1 MTNIRVILL
10 TLCGLFASQVAL
22 GNPTQSTFVGN
33 SACASCHASQV
44 RDWTG
49 SHHDLAMQEASEKT
63 VLGDFDNA
71 TFVYEG
77 VTTSFYRKGDE
88 YWVKTDNENGELQ
101 DYRVAYVFGVYPL
114 QQLLLPITKGQLNA
128 LSIAWDARN
137 ASEGGQ
143 RWYHIYEDQEPVTAE
158 SPLHWTGIYHN
169 WNSRCAECHS
179 TNVVKGYDGA
189 RRQYTTTYDQIDVGC
204 EACHGPGSRHVE
216 LANAGKIDRSQS
228 SVEMGLALSLAARG
242 QWRRAPGDDIA
253 QRVTPLT
260 DQTQVDNCGR
270 CHSRRAT
277 LGDYHYGQSLLN
289 THRLS
294 TLESPLYWHD
304 GQILDE
310 VYVYGSFMQSKMA
323 QAGVVCSNCH
333 NPHSNELVAE
343 GNAVC
348 TQCHKS
354 ETYDA
359 PAHHRHSVTSA
370 GSACVECHMPSQV
383 YMGVDA
389 RRDHSMR
396 IPRPDIS
403 LSIGSPNAC
412 TQCHK
417 DKSDAW
423 AYDALQTWGVS
434 GRFTDLSL
442 AKARHSAD
450 RGDMRALPTLES
462 VVADNSQSDLMRASI
477 IEQLG
482 NLGSRQLPNAA
493 AMLLRSD
500 SPVLRASAV
509 RALRGVEPVQ
519 RYLMLRPFIRDRSLS
534 VRMEVAQLLAGIPA
548 SELRAQDIADLEP
561 LFEEY
566 LAVQSDHLDM
576 PSVQLQLAN
585 FWIDRGDSTKATP
598 ALEEALRLNSQLE
611 PAIVNLVDILRRD
624 GKNEEA
630 SALLSRSIERTPESG
645 SLWFSQGLHL
655 IRLGHTTEGL
665 VSLKR
670 AAELENEGSRHRYVY
685 AIALNDTG
693 SKSEAMSVLE
703 TLNASLPGQT
713 DVLNALLS
721 FARDSGDRQRYERY
735 RAQLVALMQA
745 TGSR

>member
-33 SACASCHASQV
+33 GDCASCHASQV
-44 RDWTG
+44 QDWTG

-500 SPVLRASAV
+500 SRVLRASAV

-585 FWIDRGDSTKATP
+585 FWIDRGDSTKATA

>member
-33 SACASCHASQV
+33 GACASCHASQV

-137 ASEGGQ
+137 LSEGGQ
-143 RWYHIYEDQEPVTAE
+143 PWYHIYEDQEPVTAE

-228 SVEMGLALSLAARG
+228 SAEMGLALSLAARG

-370 GSACVECHMPSQV
+370 GSACVECHMPSQI

-412 TQCHK
+412 TQCHE

-423 AYDALQTWGVS
+423 AYDALQTWGVN

-566 LAVQSDHLDM
+566 LAVQNDHLDM

-585 FWIDRGDSTKATP
+585 FWIDRDDSTKATA

-693 SKSEAMSVLE
+693 SESEAMSVLE
-703 TLNASLPGQT
+703 RLNASLPGQP

>member
-1 MTNIRVILL
+1 VTNIRVILL

-33 SACASCHASQV
+33 GACASCHASQV
-44 RDWTG
+44 QDWTG

-71 TFVYEG
+71 NFVYEG

-114 QQLLLPITKGQLNA
+114 QQLLLPIQNGRLNA

-137 ASEGGQ
+137 TSEGGQ
-143 RWYHIYEDQEPVTAE
+143 RWYHIYENQEPVTSE

-179 TNVVKGYDGA
+179 TNVVKGYDGT
-189 RRQYTTTYDQIDVGC
+189 RRQYTTTYDQINVGC

-228 SVEMGLALSLAARG
+228 SAEMGLALSLAARG
-242 QWRRAPGDDIA
+242 QWSRAPEDDIA
-253 QRVTPLT
+253 HRVTPLT

-348 TQCHKS
+348 TQCHTS

-370 GSACVECHMPSQV
+370 GSACVECHMPSQI

-412 TQCHK
+412 TQCHE

-423 AYDALQTWGVS
+423 AYDALQTWGVN

-462 VVADNSQSDLMRASI
+462 VVTDNSQSDLMRASI

-566 LAVQSDHLDM
+566 LAVQNDHLDM

-585 FWIDRGDSTKATP
+585 FWIDRDDSTKATA

-624 GKNEEA
+624 DKNEEA
-630 SALLSRSIERTPESG
+630 SALLSRSIERIPESG

-693 SKSEAMSVLE
+693 SESEAMSVLE
-703 TLNASLPGQT
+703 RLNASLPGQP
-713 DVLNALLS
+713 DVLNALLA

>member
-1 MTNIRVILL
+1 VTNIRVILL

-33 SACASCHASQV
+33 GDCASCHASQV
-44 RDWTG
+44 QDWTG

-114 QQLLLPITKGQLNA
+114 QQLLLPIKKGRLNA

-137 ASEGGQ
+137 VSEGGQ
-143 RWYHIYEDQEPVTAE
+143 RWYQIYEDQEPVTAE

-310 VYVYGSFMQSKMA
+310 VYVYGSFIQSKMA

-348 TQCHKS
+348 TQCHKP

-403 LSIGSPNAC
+403 LSVGSPNAC
-412 TQCHK
+412 TQCHE

-423 AYDALQTWGVS
+423 AYDALQTWGVN

-462 VVADNSQSDLMRASI
+462 VVTDNSQSDLMRASI

-500 SPVLRASAV
+500 SPVLRASAA

-566 LAVQSDHLDM
+566 LAVQNDHLDM

-585 FWIDRGDSTKATP
+585 FWIDRDDSTKATA

-630 SALLSRSIERTPESG
+630 SALLSRSIESIPESG

-703 TLNASLPGQT
+703 RLNASLPGQP

>member
-33 SACASCHASQV
+33 GDCASCHASQV
-44 RDWTG
+44 QDWTG

-228 SVEMGLALSLAARG
+228 SAEMGLALSLAARG
-242 QWRRAPGDDIA
+242 QWSRAPEDDIA
-253 QRVTPLT
+253 HRLTPLT

-359 PAHHRHSVTSA
+359 PAHHRHSVTST

-462 VVADNSQSDLMRASI
+462 VVTDNSQSDLMRASI

-585 FWIDRGDSTKATP
+585 FWIDRGDSTKATA

>member
-1 MTNIRVILL
+1 VTNIRVILL

-33 SACASCHASQV
+33 GACASCHASQV

-77 VTTSFYRKGDE
+77 VTTSFYRKGHE

-585 FWIDRGDSTKATP
+585 FWIDRGDSTKATA

-703 TLNASLPGQT
+703 RLNASLPGQP

>member
-33 SACASCHASQV
+33 GDCASCHASQV
-44 RDWTG
+44 QDWTG

-114 QQLLLPITKGQLNA
+114 QQLLLPIKKGRLNA

-137 ASEGGQ
+137 VSEGGQ
-143 RWYHIYEDQEPVTAE
+143 RWYQIYEDQEPVTAE

-277 LGDYHYGQSLLN
+277 LGDYNYGQSLLN

-348 TQCHKS
+348 TQCHKP

-412 TQCHK
+412 TQCHE

-423 AYDALQTWGVS
+423 AYDALQTWGVN

-585 FWIDRGDSTKATP
+585 FWIDRGDSTKATA

-630 SALLSRSIERTPESG
+630 SALLSRSIERIPESG

-693 SKSEAMSVLE
+693 SESEAMSVLE
-703 TLNASLPGQT
+703 RLNASLPGQP
-713 DVLNALLS
+713 DVLNALLA

>member
-33 SACASCHASQV
+33 GACASCHASQV

-423 AYDALQTWGVS
+423 AYDALQIWGVS

-585 FWIDRGDSTKATP
+585 FWIDRGDSTKATA

>member
-1 MTNIRVILL
+1 VTNIRVILL

-33 SACASCHASQV
+33 GDCASCHASQV
-44 RDWTG
+44 QDWTG

-88 YWVKTDNENGELQ
+88 YWVKTDNEDGELQ

-228 SVEMGLALSLAARG
+228 SVKMGLALSLAARG
-242 QWRRAPGDDIA
+242 QWRRAPGDDIS

-310 VYVYGSFMQSKMA
+310 VYVYGSFIQSKMA

-462 VVADNSQSDLMRASI
+462 VVTDNSQSDLMRASI

-519 RYLMLRPFIRDRSLS
+519 RYLMLRPFIRDHSLS

-585 FWIDRGDSTKATP
+585 FWIDRGDSTKATA

>member
-1 MTNIRVILL
+1 MTHARAILL
-10 TLCGLFASQVAL
+10 IVCTVLLSQAAL
-22 GNPTQSTFVGN
+22 ADGDKNRFVGN
-33 SACASCHASQV
+33 GACASCHESQV
-44 RDWTG
+44 QDWTD
-49 SHHDLAMQEASEKT
+49 SHHDLAMQEANDST
-63 VLGDFDNA
+63 VLGDFNNA

-77 VTTSFYRKGDE
+77 ITTTFFRKGDD

-101 DYRVAYVFGVYPL
+101 DYPVAYVFGVYPL
-114 QQLLLPITKGQLNA
+114 QQVLLPTANDRLNA
-128 LSIAWDARN
+128 LSVAWDARKV
-137 ASEGGQ
+137 SEGGQ
-143 RWYHIYEDQEPVTAE
+143 RWYHIYENQEPVTSE
-158 SPLHWTGIYHN
+158 SPLHWTGVYHN

-204 EACHGPGSRHVE
+204 EACHGPGSGHVE
-216 LANAGKIDRSQS
+216 LATSGSIDGGQS
-228 SVEMGLALSLAARG
+228 PAEMGLALSLAARG
-242 QWRRAPGDDIA
+242 QWHRAPDDDIA

-260 DQTQVDNCGR
+260 HQTQVDNCGR

-277 LGDYHYGQSLLN
+277 LGDYHYGQSLLD

-310 VYVYGSFMQSKMA
+310 VYVYGSFMQSKMS

-348 TQCHKS
+348 TQCHKP

-359 PAHHRHSVTSA
+359 PAHHRHSVTGS
-370 GSACVECHMPSQV
+370 GSACVDCHMPSQV

-412 TQCHK
+412 TQCHN
-417 DKSDAW
+417 DKSNAW
-423 AYDALQTWGVS
+423 AYDALQTWGINS
-434 GRFTDLSL
+434 RFKDLSL
-442 AKARHSAD
+442 AKARHAAD

-462 VVADNSQSDLMRASI
+462 LVADGSQSNLMRASI
-477 IEQLG
+477 IEQMG

-509 RALRGVEPVQ
+509 RALGGVDPVQ
-519 RYLMLRPFIRDRSLS
+519 RYLMLRPFITDKSLS
-534 VRMEVAQLLAGIPA
+534 VRMEVAQLLAAIPA
-548 SELRAQDIADLEP
+548 SELRPQDMADLEP

-566 LAVQSDHLDM
+566 LAIQSDHLDM
-576 PSVQLQLAN
+576 PSVHLQLAN
-585 FWIDRGDSTKATP
+585 FWNDRDDSEKATA
-598 ALEEALRLNSQLE
+598 ALEEALRLNPELE

-624 GKNEEA
+624 GKNDEA
-630 SALLSRSIERTPESG
+630 SALLSSAIDRIPDSG

-655 IRLGHTTEGL
+655 IRLGQTDKAI

-693 SKSEAMSVLE
+693 SGPEAMSILE
-703 TLNASLPGQT
+703 DLNRSLPGQP
-713 DVLNALLS
+713 DVLNALLA

-735 RAQLVALMQA
+735 RSELVALMQA
-745 TGSR
+745 TGQR

>member
-33 SACASCHASQV
+33 GDCASCHASQV
-44 RDWTG
+44 QDWTG
-49 SHHDLAMQEASEKT
+49 SHHDLAMQEANEKT

-189 RRQYTTTYDQIDVGC
+189 RRQYTTAYDQIDVGC

-216 LANAGKIDRSQS
+216 LASAGKIDRSQS

-359 PAHHRHSVTSA
+359 PAHHRHAVTSA

-412 TQCHK
+412 TQCHE

-423 AYDALQTWGVS
+423 AYDALQTWGVN

-442 AKARHSAD
+442 AKARQSAD

-585 FWIDRGDSTKATP
+585 FWIDRGDSTKATA

-630 SALLSRSIERTPESG
+630 SALLSRSIERIPESG

>member
-1 MTNIRVILL
+1 
-10 TLCGLFASQVAL
+10 
-22 GNPTQSTFVGN
+22 
-33 SACASCHASQV
+33 
-44 RDWTG
+44 
-49 SHHDLAMQEASEKT
+49 
-63 VLGDFDNA
+63 
-71 TFVYEG
+71 
-77 VTTSFYRKGDE
+77 
-88 YWVKTDNENGELQ
+88 
-101 DYRVAYVFGVYPL
+101 
-114 QQLLLPITKGQLNA
+114 
-128 LSIAWDARN
+128 
-137 ASEGGQ
+137 
-143 RWYHIYEDQEPVTAE
+143 
-158 SPLHWTGIYHN
+158 
-169 WNSRCAECHS
+169 
-179 TNVVKGYDGA
+179 
-189 RRQYTTTYDQIDVGC
+189 
-204 EACHGPGSRHVE
+204 
-216 LANAGKIDRSQS
+216 
-228 SVEMGLALSLAARG
+228 
-242 QWRRAPGDDIA
+242 
-253 QRVTPLT
+253 
-260 DQTQVDNCGR
+260 
-270 CHSRRAT
+270 
-277 LGDYHYGQSLLN
+277 
-289 THRLS
+289 
-294 TLESPLYWHD
+294 
-304 GQILDE
+304 
-310 VYVYGSFMQSKMA
+310 
-323 QAGVVCSNCH
+323 
-333 NPHSNELVAE
+333 
-343 GNAVC
+343 
-348 TQCHKS
+348 
-354 ETYDA
+354 
-359 PAHHRHSVTSA
+359 
-370 GSACVECHMPSQV
+370 
-383 YMGVDA
+383 MGVDA
-389 RRDHSMR
+389 RRDHSIR

-412 TQCHK
+412 TQCHE

-423 AYDALQTWGVS
+423 AYDALQTWGVN

-462 VVADNSQSDLMRASI
+462 VVTDNSQSDLMRASI

-566 LAVQSDHLDM
+566 LAVQNDHLDM

-585 FWIDRGDSTKATP
+585 FWIDRDDSTKATA

-624 GKNEEA
+624 DKNEEA
-630 SALLSRSIERTPESG
+630 SALLSRSIERIPESG

-693 SKSEAMSVLE
+693 SESEAMSVLE
-703 TLNASLPGQT
+703 RLNASLPGQP
-713 DVLNALLS
+713 DVLNALLA

>member
-1 MTNIRVILL
+1 VTNIRVILL

-33 SACASCHASQV
+33 DDCASCHASQV
-44 RDWTG
+44 QGWTG

-242 QWRRAPGDDIA
+242 QWSRAPEDDIA
-253 QRVTPLT
+253 HRLTPLT

-310 VYVYGSFMQSKMA
+310 VYVYGSFIQSKMA

-370 GSACVECHMPSQV
+370 GSACVECHMPSQI

-412 TQCHK
+412 TQCHE

-423 AYDALQTWGVS
+423 AYDALQTWGVN

-519 RYLMLRPFIRDRSLS
+519 RYLMLRPFIRDHSLS

-585 FWIDRGDSTKATP
+585 FWIDRGDSTKATA

-630 SALLSRSIERTPESG
+630 SALLSRSIERIPESG

-670 AAELENEGSRHRYVY
+670 AAELENGGSRHRYVY

-693 SKSEAMSVLE
+693 SESEAMSVLE
-703 TLNASLPGQT
+703 RLNASLPGQP

>member
-33 SACASCHASQV
+33 GDCASCHASQV
-44 RDWTG
+44 QDWTG

-228 SVEMGLALSLAARG
+228 SAEMGLALSLAARG

-277 LGDYHYGQSLLN
+277 LGDYRYGQSLLN

-348 TQCHKS
+348 TQCHTP

-412 TQCHK
+412 TQCHE

-423 AYDALQTWGVS
+423 AYDALQTWGVN

-442 AKARHSAD
+442 AKARQSAD

-462 VVADNSQSDLMRASI
+462 VVTDNSQSDLMRASI

-519 RYLMLRPFIRDRSLS
+519 RYLMLRPFIRDHSLS

-585 FWIDRGDSTKATP
+585 FWIDRGDSTKATA

-630 SALLSRSIERTPESG
+630 SALLSRSIERIPESG

-693 SKSEAMSVLE
+693 SESEAMSVLE
-703 TLNASLPGQT
+703 RLNASLPGQP

>member
-1 MTNIRVILL
+1 VTNIRVILL

-33 SACASCHASQV
+33 DDCASCHASQV
-44 RDWTG
+44 QGWTG

-114 QQLLLPITKGQLNA
+114 QQLLLPIEKGRLNA

-137 ASEGGQ
+137 VSEGGQ
-143 RWYHIYEDQEPVTAE
+143 RWYQIYEDQEPVTAE

-228 SVEMGLALSLAARG
+228 SAEMGLALSLAARG

-348 TQCHKS
+348 TQCHTP

-412 TQCHK
+412 TQCHE

-423 AYDALQTWGVS
+423 AYDALQTWGVN

-442 AKARHSAD
+442 AKARQSAD

-462 VVADNSQSDLMRASI
+462 VVADTSQSDLMRASI

-493 AMLLRSD
+493 AMLLRSN

-519 RYLMLRPFIRDRSLS
+519 RYLMLRPFIRDHSLS

-585 FWIDRGDSTKATP
+585 FWIDRGDSTKATA

-630 SALLSRSIERTPESG
+630 SALLSRSIERIPESG

-693 SKSEAMSVLE
+693 SESEAMSVLE
-703 TLNASLPGQT
+703 RLNASLPGQP

>member
-33 SACASCHASQV
+33 GACASCHASQV
-44 RDWTG
+44 QDWTG

-71 TFVYEG
+71 NFVYEG

-114 QQLLLPITKGQLNA
+114 QQLILPIQNDRLNA

-137 ASEGGQ
+137 TSEGGQ
-143 RWYHIYEDQEPVTAE
+143 RWYHIYENQEPVTSE

-179 TNVVKGYDGA
+179 TNVVKGYDGT
-189 RRQYTTTYDQIDVGC
+189 RRQYTTTYDQINVGC

-216 LANAGKIDRSQS
+216 LAIAGKIDRSES
-228 SVEMGLALSLAARG
+228 SAEMGLALSLAARG
-242 QWRRAPGDDIA
+242 QWSRAPEDDIA
-253 QRVTPLT
+253 HRVTPLT

-333 NPHSNELVAE
+333 NPHSNKLVAE

-370 GSACVECHMPSQV
+370 GSACVECHMPSQI

-412 TQCHK
+412 TQCHE

-423 AYDALQTWGVS
+423 AYDALQTWGVN

-462 VVADNSQSDLMRASI
+462 IVTDNSQSDLMRASI

-519 RYLMLRPFIRDRSLS
+519 RYLMLRPFIRDLSLS

-566 LAVQSDHLDM
+566 LAVQNDHLDM

-585 FWIDRGDSTKATP
+585 FWIDRDDSTKATA

-624 GKNEEA
+624 DKNEEA
-630 SALLSRSIERTPESG
+630 SALLSRSIERIPESG

-693 SKSEAMSVLE
+693 SESEAMSVLE
-703 TLNASLPGQT
+703 RLNASLPGQP
-713 DVLNALLS
+713 DVLNALLA

>member
-1 MTNIRVILL
+1 MTRARAILL
-10 TLCGLFASQVAL
+10 TVCTVLVSQAAL
-22 GNPTQSTFVGN
+22 ADGDKHRFVGN
-33 SACASCHASQV
+33 GACASCHESQV
-44 RDWTG
+44 QDWTD
-49 SHHDLAMQEASEKT
+49 SHHDLAMQEANDST
-63 VLGDFDNA
+63 VLGDFNNA

-77 VTTSFYRKGDE
+77 TTTTFFRKGDD
-88 YWVKTDNENGELQ
+88 YWVKTDNENGKLQ
-101 DYRVAYVFGVYPL
+101 DYPVAYVFGVYPL
-114 QQLLLPITKGQLNA
+114 QQVLLPMNNNRLNA
-128 LSIAWDARN
+128 LSVAWDARK

-143 RWYHIYEDQEPVTAE
+143 RWYHIYENQEPVTSE
-158 SPLHWTGIYHN
+158 SPLHWTGVYHN

-189 RRQYTTTYDQIDVGC
+189 RRQYTTTYEQIDVGC
-204 EACHGPGSRHVE
+204 EACHGPGSGHVE
-216 LANAGKIDRSQS
+216 LATSGSIDRGQS
-228 SVEMGLALSLAARG
+228 PAEMGLALSLAARG
-242 QWRRAPGDDIA
+242 QWHRAPDDDIA

-260 DQTQVDNCGR
+260 HQTQVDNCGR

-277 LGDYHYGQSLLN
+277 LGDYHYGQSLLD

-304 GQILDE
+304 GQIRDE
-310 VYVYGSFMQSKMA
+310 VYVYGSFMQSKMS

-348 TQCHKS
+348 TQCHKP

-359 PAHHRHSVTSA
+359 PAHHRHSVTGS
-370 GSACVECHMPSQV
+370 GSACVDCHMPSQV

-403 LSIGSPNAC
+403 LSIGGPNAC
-412 TQCHK
+412 TQCHN
-417 DKSDAW
+417 DKSNAW
-423 AYDALQTWGVS
+423 AYDALQTWGINS
-434 GRFTDLSL
+434 RFKDLSL
-442 AKARHSAD
+442 AKARHAAD

-462 VVADNSQSDLMRASI
+462 LVADASQSNLMRASI
-477 IEQLG
+477 IEQMG

-509 RALRGVEPVQ
+509 RALGGVDPVQ
-519 RYLMLRPFIRDRSLS
+519 RYLMLRPFITDKSLS
-534 VRMEVAQLLAGIPA
+534 VRMEVAQLLAAIPA
-548 SELRAQDIADLEP
+548 SELRPQDMADLEP

-566 LAVQSDHLDM
+566 LAIQSDHLDM
-576 PSVQLQLAN
+576 PSVHLQLAN
-585 FWIDRGDSTKATP
+585 FWNDRDDSEKATA
-598 ALEEALRLNSQLE
+598 ALEEALRLNPELE

-624 GKNEEA
+624 GKNDEA
-630 SALLSRSIERTPESG
+630 SAVLSTAIDRIPDSG

-655 IRLGHTTEGL
+655 IRLGQTDKAI

-693 SKSEAMSVLE
+693 SGPEAMSILE
-703 TLNASLPGQT
+703 DLNRSLPGQP
-713 DVLNALLS
+713 DVLNALLA

-735 RAQLVALMQA
+735 RSELVALMQA
-745 TGSR
+745 TGQR

>member
-33 SACASCHASQV
+33 GACASCHASQV

-114 QQLLLPITKGQLNA
+114 QQLLLPIKKGQLNA

-343 GNAVC
+343 ANAVC

-359 PAHHRHSVTSA
+359 PAHHRHSVTST

-519 RYLMLRPFIRDRSLS
+519 RYLMLRPFIRDRILS

-585 FWIDRGDSTKATP
+585 FWIDRGDSTKATA

-630 SALLSRSIERTPESG
+630 SALLSRSIERIPESG